1 MKDKNRTPLQ
11 VLREEGVQF
20 RIGGPQDYEYEKA
33 WGETDANFWMKRY
46 TQEGFLV
53 EPMPTLKYTLAE
65 NEKLQT
71 IKPKLNTFVKDMCQR
86 WILGVEDFDTTYDN
100 FLKELKH
107 IGLDEALEINQKA
120 YERFISS
127 N

>member
-1 MKDKNRTPLQ
+1 MDEKIYSRRLLSRTL
-11 VLREEGVQF
+11 
-20 RIGGPQDYEYEKA
+20 
-33 WGETDANFWMKRY
+33 
-46 TQEGFLV
+46 
-53 EPMPTLKYTLAE
+53 PTLKYTLAE

-71 IKPKLNTFVKDMCQR
+71 IKPKLDTFVKDMCQR